1 MKKIALYTSILT
13 VLLLSLSGCTSYY
26 YSILDS
32 TDRNH
37 LISRNNTGEF
47 IQENDSVRI
56 SYNFYGEDAP
66 IHITIYNKLEEPV
79 YIDWTRSAI
88 IIDEVATS
96 YYEGIAPIQGDTY
109 IYNNPA
115 TSSSQG
121 SFSGGIAFPHGINVI
136 PPQAR
141 IENTPLTLSNLPFK
155 QIPKKEFT
163 KTSFPV
169 EDSKQLTIYLK
180 EYTEADSP
188 LYFRSYLTLYTERED
203 GLLSKPMVFE
213 RSFYVNKL
221 IRAGHTSPSS
231 FLGNRE
237 IPGDLFYVKEVKG
250 RNLGIG
256 VAIAA
261 GLAASIA
268 IGFYG
273 ESPDDPSW

>member
-188 LYFRSYLTLYTERED
+188 PLLPELPDSLHRKRRRIIEQTD
-203 GLLSKPMVFE
+203 GLRKKLLRKQTHQSRPHFSLLLPGQQGDSGRPLLRK
-213 RSFYVNKL
+213 RSQ
-221 IRAGHTSPSS
+221 RT
-231 FLGNRE
+231 
-237 IPGDLFYVKEVKG
+237 
-250 RNLGIG
+250 
-256 VAIAA
+256 
-261 GLAASIA
+261 
-268 IGFYG
+268 
-273 ESPDDPSW
+273 ESRYRRCHRCRSGCLYRYRVLR